1 MDFPHNDRRERRAR
15 GASRI
20 LVVGLVFWILA
31 ILAFAAGEPSYVPP
45 LFGGE
50 ILYYFREQLRGT
62 KVGEKSFSAPS
73 HEREALPLSRVALS
87 EDSATRIVEGRV
99 AHLPYRFLIKLVR
112 KSSADLGKLE
122 VNVVDRSGRPLQGFP
137 QRMENP
143 LTRTGDSTR
152 KEFEIPTTQALT
164 KKIEKTLLAKN
175 QFLTHVELIVG
186 MDDEFLSSG
195 FPK

>member
-1 MDFPHNDRRERRAR
+1 MDFPRNDRREIRSR

-20 LVVGLVFWILA
+20 LAVGLVFWILA
-31 ILAFAAGEPSYVPP
+31 IQAFAAGEPSNAPP
-45 LFGGE
+45 PFGGE
-50 ILYYFREQLRGT
+50 ILYYFREQLQGT
-62 KVGEKSFSAPS
+62 KGKSFSAPS

-112 KSSADLGKLE
+112 KSSTDPGKLE
-122 VNVVDRSGRPLQGFP
+122 VNVFDRSGRPLQGFP

-143 LTRTGDSTR
+143 LTGTGDSTR
-152 KEFEIPTTQALT
+152 KEFEIPTTKALRR
-164 KKIEKTLLAKN
+164 KIKKTLLAKN

-195 FPK
+195 FPR